1 MRAVVTGGAGFIG
14 SYLMEE
20 LIGRGVSVTV
30 WDNLFRGRLENI
42 QNLLYGENRFIQI
55 DMARHEN
62 IDRMA
67 RLLLEER
74 PELIFHYAAIN
85 GTQYFY
91 DIPSQVLEVNTAAV
105 YHLMAALREVKRTAP
120 DYRCRI
126 IYASSSETYGEPFS
140 LPSKETDVTYVNIE
154 HIRDSYAAA
163 KLAGEFYVKLFAR
176 ELKLDYV
183 ILRLF
188 NVYGPRMV
196 GTKYGQVIPEFIQR
210 LSDGEYPLNI
220 YGSGEHM
227 RSFCYV
233 TDNVRMTADAALME
247 TPNGVYNIGNSYEI
261 SIRYLAELIMKKM
274 GMEPSFKFL
283 PEREGDHKRR
293 CPDTTKLHS
302 IIGMQEYIELE
313 EGVDLMLRDWRG
325 KGCRSDPVP
334 YGQGPLDNIVIRN
347 S

>member
-20 LIGRGVSVTV
+20 LIGRGIAVTA

-42 QNLLYGENRFIQI
+42 QTLLNEENRFAKIN
-55 DMARHEN
+55 MAAHDSIAEMVRR
-62 IDRMA
+62 I
-67 RLLLEER
+67 LEER
-74 PELIFHYAAIN
+74 PEFIFHYAAIN

-91 DIPSQVLEVNTAAV
+91 DIPAQVLEVNTAAT
-105 YHLMAALREVKRTAP
+105 YHLMLAVREVKRRAP
-120 DYRCRI
+120 EYRCKL

-140 LPSKETDVTYVNIE
+140 LPSKETDVTYVNVE

-163 KLAGEFYVKLFAR
+163 KLVGEFYIKLIAE
-176 ELKLDYV
+176 ELGLDYI

-210 LSDGEYPLNI
+210 LDEGEYPLNI
-220 YGSGEHM
+220 YGNGEHM

-233 TDNVRMTADAALME
+233 TDNVRMTVDAALA
-247 TPNGVYNIGNSYEI
+247 PGARGVYNIGNSHEV
-261 SIRYLAELIMKKM
+261 SILELGSQIMRKM
-274 GMEPSFKFL
+274 GKEPRFHFL

-293 CPDTTKLHS
+293 CPDTAKLHAM
-302 IIGMQEYIELE
+302 IGKQRY
-313 EGVDLMLRDWRG
+313 VDLEDGIDRMLNAR
-325 KGCRSDPVP
+325 K
-334 YGQGPLDNIVIRN
+334 
-347 S
+347 